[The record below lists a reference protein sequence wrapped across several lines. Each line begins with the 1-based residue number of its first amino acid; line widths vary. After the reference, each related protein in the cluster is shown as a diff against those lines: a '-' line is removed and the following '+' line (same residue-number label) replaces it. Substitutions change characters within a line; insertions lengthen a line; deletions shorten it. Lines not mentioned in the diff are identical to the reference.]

1 MTAYPPEEWDILP
14 AEEFMTASARD
25 TTKQL
30 TSEAFIQVDD
40 EGKASGHFR
49 IVLGKRLKQS

>member
-1 MTAYPPEEWDILP
+1 MSAYPPEEWDILP

-49 IVLGKRLKQS
+49 IVLGKKL